1 MEPHITTSIAGPM
14 KRGTSLYLD
23 LVRFSAAFMVFLE
36 HVRLHTWHSFG
47 TFWNAHPFLGSYLPP
62 ASQTAVIVFFVLSG
76 YVIAHVLATR
86 ERTPLEYAASRIAR
100 LYSVVVPALVL
111 VAASNYIEEAKY
123 PGLYAGFHANGGA
136 IEGLY
141 YFGTALFVNSFWLF
155 PDLSPPNAWPFW
167 SLSFEASYYVGIAL
181 VIFARGRTRIL
192 SLILLGLVAGPT
204 IVLLAPTWLAG
215 FGAYH
220 FSQRQRIRIWPAI
233 LVWMTATCLLFMCP
247 FIQAHF
253 RAPISFL
260 RLPPGTRTLGGLL
273 AIYAASICFTLS
285 LLAFDASSDKLK
297 QLLLPLAGPIRWLG
311 SLTFALYLFHY
322 PLLSFFNVYSVGGPP
337 YLRIVMIVGGTTL
350 VVAIAGPFCE
360 QSKNAYKRS
369 FMSIWKRAVPSSSA

>member
-1 MEPHITTSIAGPM
+1 M

-23 LVRFSAAFMVFLE
+23 LVRFCAAFMVFLE
-36 HVRLHTWHSFG
+36 HVRLHTWRSLA
-47 TFWNAHPFLGSYLPP
+47 TFWNAHPFWGRYLPP
-62 ASQTAVIVFFVLSG
+62 ASQTAVVVFFVLSG

-111 VAASNYIEEAKY
+111 VATSNYFEEVKY
-123 PGLYAGFHANGGA
+123 PGLYAEFHANGGA
-136 IEGLY
+136 IETLY
-141 YFGTALFVNSFWLF
+141 YFGTALFVNSYWLF

-167 SLSFEASYYVGIAL
+167 SLSFEAAYYVGIAL
-181 VIFARGRTRIL
+181 VIFARGPTRIL
-192 SLILLGLVAGPT
+192 CLILLGLVAGPT

-220 FSQRQRIRIWPAI
+220 FSQHLRIRIWPAI
-233 LVWMTATCLLFMCP
+233 LVWITATCLLFLCP
-247 FIQAHF
+247 FIQAKF
-253 RAPISFL
+253 NAPISFL

-273 AIYAASICFTLS
+273 AIYVASICFTLS
-285 LLAFDASSDKLK
+285 LLAFDASSDTLK

-322 PLLSFFNVYSVGGPP
+322 PLLSFFNVYRVDGPP
-337 YLRIVMIVGGTTL
+337 FLRIAEMVGGTLL
-350 VVAIAGPFCE
+350 VVAVVGPFCDR
-360 QSKNAYKRS
+360 SKHAYKIG
-369 FMSIWKRAVPSSSA
+369 FISIWNRDVPSTLG